1 MYTPDKSDDGHP
13 SYPVLDTVTKIRVYH
28 FVARETEI

>member
-28 FVARETEI
+28 LAKESEI